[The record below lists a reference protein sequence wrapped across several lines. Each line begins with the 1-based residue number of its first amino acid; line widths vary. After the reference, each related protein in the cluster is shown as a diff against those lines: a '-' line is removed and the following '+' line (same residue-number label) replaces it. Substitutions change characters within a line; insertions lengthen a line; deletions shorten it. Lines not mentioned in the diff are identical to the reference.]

1 MTNGRTRVAR
11 RTDFTRA
18 RFIAGFLSVPVLL
31 YLIYVISPYAQAFY
45 IAMTNWRGVS
55 ASPRFVG
62 LENFQRLLGDGTF
75 WTAVGHNG
83 LLLVLLPLLTIAIAL
98 FFAFLLNA
106 GGTAGGVS
114 GIWGSRFYRVVFF
127 FPQVLAVA
135 IVAVL
140 FQQVFRPDRSGML
153 NAPLMALGLEPVGFL
168 SNPDVA
174 FWSILGVL
182 VWQAV
187 GFYVVLFSAGMASIP
202 REMYEAAQIDGAGR
216 VQLFFR
222 VTLPLLWDTVQVGLI
237 YLGIAALDVFAIV
250 WVMTAEHGGPDHST
264 TVMAAEIYRNA
275 FQYFKF
281 GYASAM
287 GVVLFFFTVAFA
299 VLAMRLSRRER
310 IEF

>member
-1 MTNGRTRVAR
+1 MTGRTSLAIN
-11 RTDFTRA
+11 RTAFTRA
-18 RFIAGFLSVPVLL
+18 RFIVSFLAAPVLL

-55 ASPRFVG
+55 ADPQFVG
-62 LENFQRLLGDGTF
+62 LENFGRLLSDDVF
-75 WTAVGHNG
+75 WKAVGHNG
-83 LLLVLLPLLTIAIAL
+83 LLLVLLPLLTIVIAL

-106 GGTAGGVS
+106 GGASGGVA
-114 GIWGSRFYRVVFF
+114 GIWGSGFYRVVFF

-140 FQQVFRPDRSGML
+140 FQQVFRPDKSGML
-153 NAPLMALGLEPVGFL
+153 NAPLMALGLKPVGFL

-216 VQLFFR
+216 GQMFFR
-222 VTLPLLWDTVQVGLI
+222 VTLPLLWDTVQVGWI

-250 WVMTAEHGGPDHST
+250 WVMTAEQGGPDHST
-264 TVMAAEIYRNA
+264 TVIAAEIYRNA
-275 FQYFKF
+275 FQYFRF

-299 VLAMRLSRRER
+299 VVAMRLSRRER